1 MCRLWLVLHKIN
13 IDHFAGVFVFCLG
26 SSLYSISFLR
36 LAGMSHQHLA
46 NVHLG
51 LEIFLFVSAVA
62 LVLAFVTIWVIEE
75 TGGKHSLQHVGNDD
89 ASSDNTQQAYIVE
102 HAAYIAQ
109 LLFYMIF
116 FLFHSPDP
124 LKLPHVSGVYDG
136 EAYAQDHGGVAMRPL
151 LHTGVTIVHAAM

>member
-1 MCRLWLVLHKIN
+1 M
-13 IDHFAGVFVFCLG
+13 GVFCLG
-26 SSLYSISFLR
+26 SGLYSIAFLR
-36 LAGMSHQHLA
+36 LAGLTHKHLA

-62 LVLAFVTIWVIEE
+62 LVIAFVAIWVMEE
-75 TGGKHSLQHVGNDD
+75 TSGKHSTQHMIHDT
-89 ASSDNTQQAYIVE
+89 SSDNTQHAYIVE

-124 LKLPHVSGVYDG
+124 LKPPYVSGVFDG
-136 EAYAQDHGGVAMRPL
+136 EVAYAQDHGGVAMRPL
-151 LHTGVTIVHAAM
+151 LHAGVTIVHAAM

>member
-1 MCRLWLVLHKIN
+1 M
-13 IDHFAGVFVFCLG
+13 GVFCLG
-26 SSLYSISFLR
+26 SGLYSIAFLR
-36 LAGMSHQHLA
+36 LAGLTHKHLA

-62 LVLAFVTIWVIEE
+62 LVIAFVAIWVMEE
-75 TGGKHSLQHVGNDD
+75 TSGKHSH
-89 ASSDNTQQAYIVE
+89 ATSDNTQHAYIVE

-124 LKLPHVSGVYDG
+124 LKPPYVSGVYDG
-136 EAYAQDHGGVAMRPL
+136 EVAYAQDHGGVAMRPL

>member
-1 MCRLWLVLHKIN
+1 
-13 IDHFAGVFVFCLG
+13 
-26 SSLYSISFLR
+26 
-36 LAGMSHQHLA
+36 MSHQHLA

-75 TGGKHSLQHVGNDD
+75 TGGKHSLQHVGNDT
-89 ASSDNTQQAYIVE
+89 SSDNTQQAYIVE

-151 LHTGVTIVHAAM
+151 LHAGVTIVHAAM